1 MMLMRVR
8 RLARESFHAF
18 SADRCTVMAAALAY
32 YGLFAMPGLLLIAV
46 YVAEPMYGSHAAA
59 GRVQTQFA
67 KLLGAKT
74 ASAIKS
80 MIAGATTG
88 TRSGTA
94 ASVAAFGG
102 LTFSAL
108 AAVYELQV
116 ALNQAWDVEVEHLA
130 SRRFIL
136 KRIMSLVVMA
146 GAVVLLLFSLLA
158 VPAVSVFT
166 QGLSVTGKDLL
177 YTAEIF
183 IFWAI
188 LTALLA
194 VMMKVLPDAE
204 IGWRDVWFGAALTAA
219 LILFGRV
226 VIGTYLASAGF
237 NNAYGVAGS
246 IAALLLWAYYSA
258 AILLLGVE
266 FTRVWAREHGRRIQP
281 EKGAVRIAIT
291 ERRFSPRHE
300 SRG

>member
-1 MMLMRVR
+1 MRVR
-8 RLARESFHAF
+8 RLARESFHDF
-18 SADRCTVMAAALAY
+18 LEDRCTVMAAALSY
-32 YGLFAMPGLLLIAV
+32 YSLFAMPGLLLVAV
-46 YVAEPMYGSHAAA
+46 YVAESMYGNHAAA

-67 KLLGAKT
+67 RLLGAKT
-74 ASAIKS
+74 GSAIKS

-88 TRSGTA
+88 TRIGTA

-108 AAVYELQV
+108 AAVYELQI
-116 ALNQAWDVEVEHLA
+116 ALNQAWDVEVEHLG

-146 GAVVLLLFSLLA
+146 GAVVLLLCSLLA
-158 VPAVSVFT
+158 VPAVSVLT
-166 QGLSVTGKDLL
+166 RGLSGTAKDLL
-177 YTAEIF
+177 YIAEIV

-194 VMMKVLPDAE
+194 VIMKVLPDAE
-204 IGWRDVWFGAALTAA
+204 IGWRDVWFGAAVTAA

-226 VIGTYLASAGF
+226 VMGTYLASFGF

-281 EKGAVRIAIT
+281 EEGAVRVAIT
-291 ERRFSPRHE
+291 QRRILAPQD

>member
-1 MMLMRVR
+1 
-8 RLARESFHAF
+8 
-18 SADRCTVMAAALAY
+18 
-32 YGLFAMPGLLLIAV
+32 
-46 YVAEPMYGSHAAA
+46 MYGNHAAA
-59 GRVQTQFA
+59 GRVQTQFT
-67 KLLGAKT
+67 KLLGVKT

-80 MIAGATTG
+80 MIAGATRG
-88 TRSGTA
+88 TRNGTA

-108 AAVYELQV
+108 AAVYELQI
-116 ALNQAWDVEVEHLA
+116 ALNQAWDVEVEHLGP
-130 SRRFIL
+130 RRFIL
-136 KRIMSLVVMA
+136 KRMMSLVVMA

-158 VPAVSVFT
+158 VPAVSVLT
-166 QGLSVTGKDLL
+166 RGLSATGKDLL
-177 YTAEIF
+177 YSAEIV

-194 VMMKVLPDAE
+194 VIMKVLPDAE

-226 VIGTYLASAGF
+226 VMGTYLASFGF

-266 FTRVWAREHGRRIQP
+266 FTRVWARQHGRRIQP
-281 EKGAVRIAIT
+281 EKGAVRVAIT
-291 ERRFSPRHE
+291 HRRILARHD